1 MADPVVVELANKLA
15 EECLAVQTELGED
28 RLFMELGDV
37 LGTSSQTLEEAFLTA
52 VRTRMANDKGR
63 AFLANK
69 TPARSPPVNGCTAP
83 ASALRGGSVSRAK
96 TGHIEPQM
104 RKSTSPSGTSTTRPQ
119 EFLLT

>member
-69 TPARSPPVNGCTAP
+69 IKAH
-83 ASALRGGSVSRAK
+83 RAK
-96 TGHIEPQM
+96 AAENG
-104 RKSTSPSGTSTTRPQ
+104 
-119 EFLLT
+119 